1 MEVSVSR
8 TAEVKPMTL
17 ASLLREGISILSEGG
32 IRNAEHEAVWIMDFA
47 LGASRL
53 TLRLEGQRQVTAED
67 RSRAMELF
75 GRRAAREPLQFILGT
90 QEFCGLEFEVGPAV
104 LIPRPET
111 ELLVEEV
118 LRHCFSGSHPMIADV
133 GTGSGCI
140 AVALAHALPTAS
152 LYATDLSPAAVDLAR
167 SNAARHA
174 VEHRVVFL
182 SGDLFEPLRGRGLE
196 GRLAAVVSNPPYIAD
211 GEMADL
217 PPEVGSFE
225 PNLALAGGVDGLALH
240 RRLLDEAPEF
250 LTPGGL
256 LALEVG
262 LGQADRLRH
271 MALVGGG
278 YDWIRT
284 TPDAAGIERVVVLE
298 KVKR

>member
-1 MEVSVSR
+1 MSR
-8 TAEVKPMTL
+8 TADIRPTTL
-17 ASLLREGISILSEGG
+17 AGLLRAGVSILSEGG
-32 IRNAEHEAVWIMDFA
+32 IQNAENEAVWIMDFA
-47 LGASRL
+47 LGTSRL
-53 TLRLEGQRQVTAED
+53 TLRLEGQRRVTAED

-90 QEFCGLEFEVGPAV
+90 QEFCGLEFEVGPAA

-118 LRHCFSGSHPMIADV
+118 LRHCLAVPHPIIADI
-133 GTGSGCI
+133 GTGSGCV
-140 AVALAHALPTAS
+140 AVALAHALPSAS
-152 LYATDLSPAAVDLAR
+152 LYATDLSPAALALAR

-182 SGDLFEPLRGRGLE
+182 TGDLLGPLRARGLE

-211 GEMADL
+211 GEVADL
-217 PPEVGSFE
+217 PPDVRSFE
-225 PNLALAGGVDGLALH
+225 PTVALAGGVDGLAIH
-240 RRLLDEAPEF
+240 RRLLSEATEF

-271 MALVGGG
+271 MATVGGG
-278 YDWIRT
+278 YGRIRT
-284 TPDAAGIERVVVLE
+284 TPDAAGIERVVCFLRSAE
-298 KVKR
+298 

>member
-1 MEVSVSR
+1 MEASVSH
-8 TAEVKPMTL
+8 TAEVRPTTL
-17 ASLLREGISILSEGG
+17 AGLLREGISILSEGG

-67 RSRAMELF
+67 RSRAIELF

-90 QEFCGLEFEVGPAV
+90 QEFCGLEFEVGPAA

-118 LRHCFSGSHPMIADV
+118 LRHCVSGSHPMIADI
-133 GTGSGCI
+133 GTGSGCV
-140 AVALAHALPTAS
+140 AVALAHSLPSAS
-152 LYATDLSPAAVDLAR
+152 LYATDLSPAALDLAR

-182 SGDLFEPLRGRGLE
+182 TGDLFEPLRGRGLE

-211 GEMADL
+211 GEVAGL

-225 PNLALAGGVDGLALH
+225 PKLALAGGVDGLALH

-262 LGQADRLRH
+262 LGQADRLRR

-284 TPDAAGIERVVVLE
+284 TPDAAGIERVVCFL
-298 KVKR
+298 KKG

>member
-1 MEVSVSR
+1 MEASVSR
-8 TAEVKPMTL
+8 AAEVRPTTL
-17 ASLLREGISILSEGG
+17 AGLLREGVSILSGGG
-32 IRNAEHEAVWIMDFA
+32 IQNAEHEAVWIMDFA

-118 LRHCFSGSHPMIADV
+118 RRHGFAVPHPIVADI
-133 GTGSGCI
+133 GTGSGCV
-140 AVALAHALPTAS
+140 AVALAHALPSAS
-152 LYATDLSPAAVDLAR
+152 LYATDLSPAALDLAR
-167 SNAARHA
+167 SNARRHA

-182 SGDLFEPLRGRGLE
+182 KGDLFEPLRGRGLE

-211 GEMADL
+211 GEVADL

-225 PNLALAGGVDGLALH
+225 PKLALAGGVDGLAIH

-250 LTPGGL
+250 LAPGGL

-271 MALVGGG
+271 RALLGGG
-278 YDWIRT
+278 YGRIQT
-284 TPDAAGIERVVVLE
+284 TPDAAGIERVVCILRSAE
-298 KVKR
+298 

>member
-1 MEVSVSR
+1 MSR
-8 TAEVKPMTL
+8 AAEVRPTTL
-17 ASLLREGISILSEGG
+17 AGLLRDGVSILSGGG
-32 IRNAEHEAVWIMDFA
+32 IQNAEHEAVWIMDFA

-118 LRHCFSGSHPMIADV
+118 LRHGFAVPHPIIADI
-133 GTGSGCI
+133 GTGSGCV
-140 AVALAHALPTAS
+140 AVALAHALPSAS
-152 LYATDLSPAAVDLAR
+152 LYATDLSPAALDLAR
-167 SNAARHA
+167 SNARRHA

-182 SGDLFEPLRGRGLE
+182 TGDLFEPLRGRGLE

-211 GEMADL
+211 GEVADL

-225 PNLALAGGVDGLALH
+225 PKLALAGGVDGLAIH

-271 MALVGGG
+271 MALLRGG
-278 YDWIRT
+278 YGRIRT
-284 TPDAAGIERVVVLE
+284 TPDAAGIERVVCILRSAE
-298 KVKR
+298 

>member
-1 MEVSVSR
+1 MEATVSR
-8 TAEVKPMTL
+8 TAEVRPTTL
-17 ASLLREGISILSEGG
+17 AGLLREGVSILSENG
-32 IRNAEHEAVWIMDFA
+32 IQNAEHEAVWIMDFA

-90 QEFCGLEFEVGPAV
+90 QEFCGLEFEVGPAA

-118 LRHCFSGSHPMIADV
+118 LRHGFSSPHPVIADI
-133 GTGSGCI
+133 GTGSGCV
-140 AVALAHALPTAS
+140 AVALARALPSAS
-152 LYATDLSPAAVDLAR
+152 LYATDLSPAALDLAR
-167 SNAARHA
+167 RNAARHA

-182 SGDLFEPLRGRGLE
+182 TGDLLGPLRARGLE

-211 GEMADL
+211 GEVADL
-217 PPEVGSFE
+217 PPDVRSFE
-225 PNLALAGGVDGLALH
+225 PTLALAGGVDGLALH
-240 RRLLDEAPEF
+240 RRLLEEAPEF

-262 LGQADRLRH
+262 LGQAHGLRH
-271 MALVGGG
+271 MALAGGG
-278 YDWIRT
+278 YGRIRT
-284 TPDAAGIERVVVLE
+284 ASDAAGIERVVCLQ
-298 KVKR
+298 KKC

>member
-1 MEVSVSR
+1 VSH
-8 TAEVKPMTL
+8 TAEVRPTTL
-17 ASLLREGISILSEGG
+17 AGLLREGISILSASG

-67 RSRAMELF
+67 RSRAIELF

-90 QEFCGLEFEVGPAV
+90 QEFCGLEFEVGPAA

-118 LRHCFSGSHPMIADV
+118 LRHCVSGSHPMIADI
-133 GTGSGCI
+133 GTGSGCV
-140 AVALAHALPTAS
+140 AVALAHSLPSAS
-152 LYATDLSPAAVDLAR
+152 LYATDLSPAALDLAR

-182 SGDLFEPLRGRGLE
+182 TGDLFEPLRGRGLE

-211 GEMADL
+211 GEVAGL

-225 PNLALAGGVDGLALH
+225 PKLALAGGVDGLALH

-262 LGQADRLRH
+262 LGQADRLRR

-284 TPDAAGIERVVVLE
+284 TPDAAGIERVVCFL
-298 KVKR
+298 KKG

>member
-1 MEVSVSR
+1 VSH
-8 TAEVKPMTL
+8 TAEVRPMTL
-17 ASLLREGISILSEGG
+17 AGLLREGISILSEGG

-75 GRRAAREPLQFILGT
+75 GRRAAHEPLQFILGT

-111 ELLVEEV
+111 ELLVEKV
-118 LRHCFSGSHPMIADV
+118 LRHCFSDSHPMIADI
-133 GTGSGCI
+133 GTGSGCV
-140 AVALAHALPTAS
+140 AVALAHALPSAS

-182 SGDLFEPLRGRGLE
+182 TGDLFEPLRGRGLE
-196 GRLAAVVSNPPYIAD
+196 GRLVAVVSNPPYIAD

-262 LGQADRLRH
+262 PGQADRLRH

-284 TPDAAGIERVVVLE
+284 TPDAAGIERVVCLQKE
-298 KVKR
+298 C